1 MSGSIARA
9 QAAALLVLCATG
21 VAQAD
26 RVVALA
32 PLSTLGAEDKSAATR
47 QLTQAIEHAL
57 GSLQNTKVI
66 GAAQVAAAADKARR
80 PQLKTCEDDAAC
92 VTELGKLVGA
102 NIVVTGEVGGLG
114 ESRVVYLGATDVTT
128 GKVLRSTTLAV
139 GGKSADQAGPMGA
152 AVRLLDPDK
161 YRGTVHLAID
171 VSGATVYVNGSRVTL
186 SGKGELALPVGT
198 QAIRVTHPE
207 YHDFVRFVDVPFN
220 RTAEVQVPLQQYP
233 IIEKDV
239 KGLPTSRDKIDYIEP
254 PLWRRWYVAGPAALA
269 LAITG
274 GIIAA
279 HFATSFPSAPC
290 HQVGGGGC

>member
-1 MSGSIARA
+1 VQVSGRL
-9 QAAALLVLCATG
+9 AALLVVCAAG
-21 VAQAD
+21 VAHAE

-47 QLTQAIEHAL
+47 QLTNSIEQAL
-57 GSLQNTKVI
+57 GSLQGTKVI
-66 GAAQVAAAADKARR
+66 GAAQVAAAADRAKR
-80 PQLKTCEDDAAC
+80 PQLKTCEDDSAC
-92 VTELGKLVGA
+92 LTELGKLVGA
-102 NIVVTGEVGGLG
+102 QVVVTGEVGGLG
-114 ESRVVYLGATDVTT
+114 ESKVVYLGATDVST
-128 GKVLRSTTLAV
+128 GKVLRTTTLAV
-139 GGKSADQAGPMGA
+139 TAGGKSADPTGPMGA

-171 VSGATVYVNGSRVTL
+171 VSGATVFVNGSKVAP
-186 SGKGELALPVGT
+186 SPKGELQLPVGT

-220 RTAEVQVPLQQYP
+220 RTADVQVPMQQYP
-233 IIEKDV
+233 IIEKNV
-239 KGLPTSRDKIDYIEP
+239 KGLPTSRDKTEYIEP
-254 PLWRRWYVAGPAALA
+254 PMWRRWYVAGPVAVA

-279 HFATSFPSAPC
+279 HYATSFPSAPC

>member
-1 MSGSIARA
+1 MQVRI
-9 QAAALLVLCATG
+9 AALLVLCTA
-21 VAQAD
+21 ANAHAD
-26 RVVALA
+26 RVVAVA
-32 PLSTLGAEDKSAATR
+32 PLSTLGAEDKSTATK
-47 QLTQAIEHAL
+47 QMTTSIEQAL
-57 GSLQNTKVI
+57 GSLQGTKVI
-66 GAAQVAAAADKARR
+66 GASQVAAAADKAKR

-92 VTELGKLVGA
+92 LSELGKLVGA
-102 NIVVTGEVGGLG
+102 QIVVTGEVGGLG
-114 ESRVVYLGATDVTT
+114 ESKVVYLGATDVAT
-128 GKVLRSTTLAV
+128 GKVLRSTTLAF
-139 GGKSADQAGPMGA
+139 GGKAGDPTGPTGA

-171 VSGATVYVNGSRVTL
+171 VTGATVYVNGSKASL
-186 SGKGELALPVGT
+186 SGKGELELPVGT

-220 RTAEVQVPLQQYP
+220 KTADVQVGMQQYP
-233 IIEKDV
+233 IIEKNV

-279 HFATSFPSAPC
+279 HYATSFPSAPC